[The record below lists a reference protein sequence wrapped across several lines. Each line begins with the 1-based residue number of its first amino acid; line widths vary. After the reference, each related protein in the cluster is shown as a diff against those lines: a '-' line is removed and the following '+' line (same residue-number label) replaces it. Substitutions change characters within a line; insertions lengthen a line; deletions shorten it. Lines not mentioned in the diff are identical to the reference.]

1 MIDHKLK
8 PYLLEVNH
16 SPSFMTDSEL
26 DEKIKYEL
34 LYDSIQLLNINPRTR
49 RSYNIA
55 KQKETIIRT

>member
-1 MIDHKLK
+1 MIDSKLK

-49 RSYNIA
+49 IVYNKA
-55 KQKETIIRT
+55 K